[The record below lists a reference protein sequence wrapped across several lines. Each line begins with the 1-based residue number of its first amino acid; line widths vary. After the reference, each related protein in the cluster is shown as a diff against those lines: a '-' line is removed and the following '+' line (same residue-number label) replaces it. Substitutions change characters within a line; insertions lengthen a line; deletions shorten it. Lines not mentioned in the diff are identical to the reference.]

1 MKKVILILALLVC
14 FVTFSQEIKADIQN
28 MSQEE
33 KVKARVENLTKELN
47 LNEKQAAQV
56 AELVKANIVK
66 REAFRNETKEAR
78 KENRDKLKAEMEA
91 SKAEMKKI
99 LTEEQF
105 KKFEENAENRKEKML
120 EKRKDRKISKPNK

>member
-1 MKKVILILALLVC
+1 MKNVILILALLVS

-47 LNEKQAAQV
+47 LSEKQAAQV

-105 KKFEENAENRKEKML
+105 KKFEENAENQKEKML
-120 EKRKDRKISKPNK
+120 EKRKDRKISKLNR

>member
-1 MKKVILILALLVC
+1 MKNVILILALLVS
-14 FVTFSQEIKADIQN
+14 FVTFSQEIKANIQN